1 MMGELAALLARIPY
15 LAPHGLQAA
24 LAADGSVSV
33 HQPFRPALANYVG
46 IVHAGAIYT
55 LAETAAGIAAN
66 ELVTDLGGFIL
77 LSGANV
83 RYTRRVEGDADATAR
98 VDPAQAAA
106 ARARFETEARAE
118 ITIEAIVVTADGE
131 TAFVGSFDYALRRRK
146 P

>member
-1 MMGELAALLARIPY
+1 MSELEALLARIPY
-15 LAPHGLQAA
+15 LAPLGLEAA
-24 LAADGSVSV
+24 WAADGSVTV

-66 ELVTDLGGFIL
+66 ELVSHLGGFIL

-83 RYTRRVEGDADATAR
+83 RYTRRVEGDADAIAR

-106 ARARFETEARAE
+106 ARARFEAEARAE
-118 ITIEAIVVTADGE
+118 ITIEVVVTTPDGE
-131 TAFVGSFDYALRRRK
+131 TAFAGSFDYALRRRK

>member
-1 MMGELAALLARIPY
+1 MNELEALLARIPY

-24 LAADGSVSV
+24 WAADGSVTV

-55 LAETAAGIAAN
+55 LAETAAGLAAN
-66 ELVTDLGGFIL
+66 ELVSHLGGFIL

-83 RYTRRVEGDADATAR
+83 RYTRRVEGDADAIAR

-106 ARARFETEARAE
+106 ARTRFEAEARAE
-118 ITIEAIVVTADGE
+118 ITIEVVVTTPDGE
-131 TAFVGSFDYALRRRK
+131 TAFTGSFGYALRRRK

>member
-1 MMGELAALLARIPY
+1 MSELAALLARIPY

-24 LAADGSVSV
+24 RAADGSVSV

-55 LAETAAGIAAN
+55 LAETAAGIVAN
-66 ELVTDLGGFIL
+66 ELVAHLGGFIL
-77 LSGANV
+77 LSGATV

-118 ITIEAIVVTADGE
+118 ITIGVVVTTPDGE

-146 P
+146 Q